1 MTCLACC
8 LSCHAIFSLITQ
20 VTQVSLKFRKKEGML
35 VTWTGGYLLYL
46 GRPGLDQEV
55 EGGGDEGKADVL
67 HHLGLVRRHRDRPLL
82 QVHLRITTLD
92 TLEMCRY

>member
-8 LSCHAIFSLITQ
+8 LSCDANFSLITQ
-20 VTQVSLKFRKKEGML
+20 VTQGVSKIPQKGMI

-55 EGGGDEGKADVL
+55 EGGGDEGEADVL

-82 QVHLRITTLD
+82 QVHLNTTTLD